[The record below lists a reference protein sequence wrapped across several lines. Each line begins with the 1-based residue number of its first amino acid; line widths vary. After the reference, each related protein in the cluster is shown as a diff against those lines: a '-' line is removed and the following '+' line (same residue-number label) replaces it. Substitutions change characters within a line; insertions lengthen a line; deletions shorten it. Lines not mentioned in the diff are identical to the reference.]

1 MPKTIL
7 LIEDDLPTIDVYQTA
22 FKEAKFKLEVITSGE
37 KAIERMKEKRSPK
50 PDLILLDLLLPDING
65 IQVLEAIRKQ
75 EETKDLPVFIL
86 TNYTSQ
92 QLKEAGYD
100 LKSEKFLLK
109 TDYTPRQLVELVR
122 ERLKND

>member
-50 PDLILLDLLLPDING
+50 PDLILLDLLLPDINV
-65 IQVLEAIRKQ
+65 IQVLEAIIKQ